1 MMADQGNFVAVEM
14 RNRMFSCINDYVTTT
29 SSSQVGQGATDV
41 LHIAAWDVPLEPRD
55 SRWPP
60 AELKL
65 QAALAELLES
75 DPPEPI
81 PKAMPKR
88 PEAKPMPNPAATPG
102 ESSSTGAT
110 PKAKARPELKLL
122 LIGLSRDLLKATCY
136 VSLPIRITGI
146 PCLQHLCG

>member
-60 AELKL
+60 AELKPPFWDPKPIQMMSNAQL
-65 QAALAELLES
+65 QAAMAEL
-75 DPPEPI
+75 
-81 PKAMPKR
+81 
-88 PEAKPMPNPAATPG
+88 G
-102 ESSSTGAT
+102 ESVSSRTYPESHAEATGAQANAKTGNHSRSVIIYRCDAQSESSTRANRT
-110 PKAKARPELKLL
+110 
-122 LIGLSRDLLKATCY
+122 
-136 VSLPIRITGI
+136 
-146 PCLQHLCG
+146 